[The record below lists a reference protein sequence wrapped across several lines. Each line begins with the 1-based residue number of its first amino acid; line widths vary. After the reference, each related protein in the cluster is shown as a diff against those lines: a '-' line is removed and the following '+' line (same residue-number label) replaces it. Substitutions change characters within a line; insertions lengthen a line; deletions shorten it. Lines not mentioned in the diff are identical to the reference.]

1 MAVAHDGKKE
11 LHFNAVTAVGCVNSH
26 IIDLALNEA
35 KSVAGTIRLLLH
47 V

>member
-11 LHFNAVTAVGCVNSH
+11 LNCNAVTAVGCVNSH
-26 IIDLALNEA
+26 IIDLALNET
-35 KSVAGTIRLLLH
+35 KSVAGKLWLLLH